1 MDIDQEDTRLDE
13 LREALRRTNA
23 EVSLESRTFEI
34 KPQYEQLSLDLTG
47 LGDLHIHTMND
58 WATTQ
63 ISALT
68 TDQISAL
75 DLSSLTLGG
84 GGGGGGGGAYTMPWT
99 YSNNVLTT
107 SASSK
112 IKIDGPDADIEING
126 ESVVGVLKDIRDR
139 LAMIKV
145 SEEMEA
151 EWQELRD
158 LREQYE
164 AKLEECRQKSAAWQA
179 LQKMPAPEMGN

>member
-1 MDIDQEDTRLDE
+1 MDIDQKDTRLDE
-13 LREALRRTNA
+13 LREALRQTNSEA
-23 EVSLESRTFEI
+23 SLKSCTFEI
-34 KPQYEQLSLDLTG
+34 NPHYEQLTLDLTG
-47 LGDLHIHTMND
+47 LNDLHINTMND

-63 ISALT
+63 ISALA

-75 DLSSLTLGG
+75 DSSSLTIGIG
-84 GGGGGGGGAYTMPWT
+84 AISGGGGAYTV
-99 YSNNVLTT
+99 NQAI

-179 LQKMPAPEMGN
+179 LQKMPAPELDV